1 MNKRD
6 DFNVIIVGSGIG
18 GICLGKKLRD
28 LGVRQVLTGWQD
40 TDNDNHH
47 DKDKDNDND
56 SYSDL
61 DKDKTWESGTEV
73 RFVPAVTAGGSVK
86 VLSVV

>member
-40 TDNDNHH
+40 NDNDNHH
-47 DKDKDNDND
+47 DKDKDNDK
-56 SYSDL
+56 
-61 DKDKTWESGTEV
+61 DKDKDKIWGSGTEV
-73 RFVPAVTAGGSVK
+73 RFFPAVTAGGSVK
-86 VLSVV
+86 NLSVV